1 MRKSFALALA
11 VGAFSLYW
19 NRDLLGGHEPEW
31 PRSAGRT
38 GHHMRELNRDELDA
52 GKFCERWGLAV
63 QPQRAFGHG
72 LCGQPRNRIIGKR
85 E

>member
-38 GHHMRELNRDELDA
+38 GHHLRQPGRDGDP
-52 GKFCERWGLAV
+52 GKRRQCQRLAV
-63 QPQRAFGHG
+63 
-72 LCGQPRNRIIGKR
+72 
-85 E
+85 